1 MPVSIVYPEGEEY
14 YSHTQLAPIVQRAG
28 VFYGVAYRIVD
39 LLHELLHGVIKS
51 AAEREYKFCPLD
63 IGTIYNLSLGD
74 TITKILEGIYKKAT
88 AD

>member
-1 MPVSIVYPEGEEY
+1 
-14 YSHTQLAPIVQRAG
+14 
-28 VFYGVAYRIVD
+28 VD